1 LHTHTC
7 VCQRTIS
14 HPVLVIMSFFL
25 FSTHEI
31 FENKKLKSF
40 NVYLVIGNVY
50 LCISINIC
58 INLMI
63 EKREE
68 EKKLFEN

>member
-1 LHTHTC
+1 
-7 VCQRTIS
+7 
-14 HPVLVIMSFFL
+14 MSFFL

-40 NVYLVIGNVY
+40 NVYFVIGNVY

-68 EKKLFEN
+68 EEEEKNCLKTEVKFIICIFE